1 MASVNAGDDEV
12 TASCLEFF
20 NHYTC
25 PSLPHFIALLC
36 RPTAC
41 CVPQGTALIVID
53 SLSALLNHSFPKSSD
68 GRLPS
73 DPKESKGPPL
83 AVRRLQVLQSIV
95 GALQKLA
102 ATQDLAVVI
111 LTQCATKMQAEHG
124 ATLIP
129 AVNATAWDQG
139 ISTRLVLF
147 RDWAPDGAE
156 PRAPHFVGVQKK
168 NGKGHS
174 SLDDVI
180 AFSIN
185 AGGLVS
191 VDCDSTETSGALSS
205 TPAQKRKLADTN
217 WEIPDSQDEDHG
229 WQDEEQLLP
238 PMPSQWKGSEDI
250 LLEPRFNNDEEEEE
264 NQHEEEAEIESVASD
279 QDEESMVGEPVYGV
293 DRLQK
298 DPSLTPPATLG

>member
-1 MASVNAGDDEV
+1 LV
-12 TASCLEFF
+12 
-20 NHYTC
+20 
-25 PSLPHFIALLC
+25 
-36 RPTAC
+36 
-41 CVPQGTALIVID
+41 
-53 SLSALLNHSFPKSSD
+53 
-68 GRLPS
+68 
-73 DPKESKGPPL
+73 
-83 AVRRLQVLQSIV
+83 VRRLQVLQSIV

-174 SLDDVI
+174 GSLDDVT

-191 VDCDSTETSGALSS
+191 VDCDSTQTSRASSS

-217 WEIPDSQDEDHG
+217 WEIPDSQDEDYG

-250 LLEPRFNNDEEEEE
+250 LLEPRSNSDEEDEE
-264 NQHEEEAEIESVASD
+264 NQAEEEAEIEPVAAD
-279 QDEESMVGEPVYGV
+279 QDGEPAVVGEPVCSV

-298 DPSLTPPATLG
+298 DTSLTPPATLG